1 MRDRENDAFA
11 RLSASSESPLARVL
25 LRSAASDAA
34 PERSRRRAL
43 VAASLAVA
51 SAPATSA
58 AATGLVGAKLA
69 ILKWLGAG
77 FVLGTTGVGAVEL
90 ARVGTAERADPTPA
104 ASIPS
109 KPRNSSPRPP
119 EQRMLDRSPQ
129 LAAEAERP
137 SAASTVSRA
146 PAAPSIPTPAKVDS
160 PPLPAYSAA
169 FPAPIPAS
177 SPVSSG
183 DPGRF
188 AAQLRLV
195 DRARRAVAEG
205 KPHEAQALLDQLE
218 REHPGTSFRPEAVV
232 LRVEALMKSGNRGAA
247 EALARHFVQAH
258 PQHPL
263 VPRVRTLVGVP

>member
-1 MRDRENDAFA
+1 MRAREDEAFA
-11 RLSASSESPLARVL
+11 RLSASSKSPLTRVL

-77 FVLGTTGVGAVEL
+77 FVLGTTGVGVVEL
-90 ARVGTAERADPTPA
+90 ARVDTAERAAAIPA
-104 ASIPS
+104 ASAAS
-109 KPRNSSPRPP
+109 TARNSPAPSL
-119 EQRMLDRSPQ
+119 EQPMLARSPQ
-129 LAAEAERP
+129 PAAERP
-137 SAASTVSRA
+137 SEASTISRA
-146 PAAPSIPTPAKVDS
+146 PAAPSVPAPAKLDS
-160 PPLPAYSAA
+160 NPLPAYSAA
-169 FPAPIPAS
+169 FPAPIAPAPAVAS
-177 SPVSSG
+177 T

-188 AAQLRLV
+188 AAQLGLV

-205 KPHEAQALLDQLE
+205 KPHQAQALLDQLE
-218 REHPGTSFRPEAVV
+218 REHRENGFGPEA
-232 LRVEALMKSGNRGAA
+232 LAIRVEALMKSGNRGAA
-247 EALARHFVQAH
+247 EALARQFIQAH

-263 VPRVRTLVGVP
+263 VPRVRSLVGLR